1 MWGFQA
7 LLASCRMPH
16 DGDNAWNPSLG
27 GYPGVVAL
35 PDRAEGCKRG
45 GEDARRGVSLPGER
59 PEANRGSSNKNKIAI
74 QKGKHKHPIDPS
86 HGVDYLLCKLVFS

>member
-1 MWGFQA
+1 MRLKPQNGT
-7 LLASCRMPH
+7 R
-16 DGDNAWNPSLG
+16 SLG

-35 PDRAEGCKRG
+35 PDGAEGCRRG

-74 QKGKHKHPIDPS
+74 QKGKHK
-86 HGVDYLLCKLVFS
+86 LLIFFSFLDNCTRLS